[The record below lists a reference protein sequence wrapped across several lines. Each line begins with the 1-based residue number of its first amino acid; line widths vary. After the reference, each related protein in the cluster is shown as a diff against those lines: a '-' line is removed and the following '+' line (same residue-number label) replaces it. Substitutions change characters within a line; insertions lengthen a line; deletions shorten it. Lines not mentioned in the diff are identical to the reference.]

1 MGENLA
7 SNRNDLIEQQMEHFE
22 KISTQ
27 YYAGRQSKNHLL
39 LKELM
44 WDYFFQEK
52 SFLRKDG
59 LSVLEPMCGYSE
71 GKVILERHLGITIHY
86 EGFDYSET
94 FVNMV
99 KSQDP
104 SISIT
109 RQDITKFMPSKEYD
123 LVILLGGIH
132 HVPDMAAEVIKK
144 MASSLKDGGYFIN
157 LEPTYNNFIT
167 KLVSNEVYKKNP
179 LFDYETEKRFE
190 LRELNDLYLSNG
202 FEIVDQIYPGLLS
215 YVLYYNPDAFPLL
228 DVGRGGLTRFL
239 FGIDKFF
246 FRNVFGRKL
255 SFATLT
261 LLKKHNYS

>member
-1 MGENLA
+1 MGKKLA
-7 SNRNDLIEQQMEHFE
+7 ANRNDLIEQQREHFE
-22 KISTQ
+22 KISYQ

-44 WDYFFQEK
+44 WDYFFQGK

-59 LSVLEPMCGYSE
+59 SSVLEPMCGYSE
-71 GKVILERHLGITIHY
+71 GKRILERHLGITIHY

-99 KSQDP
+99 KSQEP
-104 SISIT
+104 SINIT
-109 RQDITKFMPSKEYD
+109 RGDVTKFVPSKEYD

-132 HVPDMAAEVIKK
+132 HVYNKAGDVLKK
-144 MASSLKDGGYFIN
+144 IASSLKDGGYFIN
-157 LEPTYNNFIT
+157 LEPTYNNFMA
-167 KLVSNEVYKKNP
+167 KWVSNEVYKKNP

-190 LRELNDLYLSNG
+190 LKELNNLYTSNG

-215 YVLYYNPDAFPLL
+215 YVLYYNPDAFPRL
-228 DVGRGGLTRFL
+228 DIGSGGLTRFL

-246 FRNVFGRKL
+246 FRNFVGRRL
-255 SFATLT
+255 SFATLS
-261 LLKKHNYS
+261 LLKKS